1 MTAPRTAPHRYD
13 TRVRVILFGR
23 GIKPGQYL
31 DPLSPL
37 DIAPTLA
44 FLTSVTLADP
54 FGRVRTEALA
64 HEEHAHADGKS

>member
-1 MTAPRTAPHRYD
+1 M
-13 TRVRVILFGR
+13 ILFGH

-31 DPLSPL
+31 EPVSPL

-54 FGRVRTEALA
+54 FGRLLTEALA
-64 HEEHAHADGKS
+64 QEETAHADGKW